1 MCDDVTCE
9 YLYLAC
15 MAGMDDI
22 TCDDLTYDDLN
33 TGVCENM
40 VLSLMI

>member
-9 YLYLAC
+9 YLRFLS

-22 TCDDLTYDDLN
+22 TYEDLN
-33 TGVCENM
+33 PDVCKN
-40 VLSLMI
+40 VVYGLLI